1 MRQPGHDILAEQFE
15 FFGEPSKPAFET
27 VPHDDKLA
35 NHNDTLIILPR
46 DRLDQI
52 TAQYSLT
59 GQEDLPTSYRAIDRA
74 YLQPPTDTI
83 FTTDIQENTSTGLQ
97 QKDGA
102 FTGDTIGIDP
112 YTLKQAVRFCNGA
125 GSFNSDD
132 FHILTP
138 DQIAPYVLVSER
150 TPEKWLIHCEHGLE
164 DFFSTYGVTDCDN
177 CGHDWDHPTLQCPQC
192 MERPQLV
199 TTMIDSIEQ
208 DHSGVICLIG
218 PTDPRQ
224 LSFIQRLQFRLLR
237 LLH

>member
-27 VPHDDKLA
+27 VPHDDKLV
-35 NHNDTLIILPR
+35 NHNDTLVILPR

-52 TAQYSLT
+52 TSQYSLT
-59 GQEDLPTSYRAIDRA
+59 EQATTPDSYREIDRS
-74 YLQPPTDTI
+74 YLQPPTDTVL
-83 FTTDIQENTSTGLQ
+83 TTEIEDSTSQGLQ
-97 QKDGA
+97 HQDNA
-102 FTGDTIGIDP
+102 FTGDSIGIDP
-112 YTLKQAVRFCNGA
+112 YTLKQAIRFCNGP
-125 GSFNSDD
+125 GPFDSDD
-132 FHILTP
+132 FRILKP
-138 DQIAPYVLVSER
+138 DRISPYVLVSER

-177 CGHDWDHPTLQCPQC
+177 CSHSWDHPTLQCPQC

-208 DHSGVICLIG
+208 DHDGVICLIG
-218 PTDPRQ
+218 PAEPGE
-224 LSFIQRLQFRLLR
+224 LSLIQRLQFKLLR